1 MNPHFTVA
9 HRKTF
14 NQNGSIYSD
23 LKCESTTYV
32 EQVSKIDS
40 LLDWIPIFV
49 NQDYLEDDSP
59 PIRLHAA
66 NVLHF

>member
-40 LLDWIPIFV
+40 LLD
-49 NQDYLEDDSP
+49 
-59 PIRLHAA
+59 
-66 NVLHF
+66 